1 MGFTAWR
8 DERRVAL
15 TGRRRRAANSAEIC
29 SLDADCGPA
38 SFPRGACH
46 RRERSRKHPVGMPD
60 ASRWLS
66 EATPP
71 EPGSH
76 SSIDPGR
83 GRSPAHDISPGRR
96 WQTPFVSFEFLV
108 TIQPPAILPRCH
120 GLSRKEHKD
129 HKRDGCVRF
138 STSRPRLP
146 TASSPV
152 PPSKCKPSRS
162 APLCLSKNSLSH
174 INLPRGWVRKHAK
187 QVQRRNSEPG
197 GAANGSQPIRSDTHR
212 PSSAAGSRR

>member
-1 MGFTAWR
+1 MPLGFTAWR

-15 TGRRRRAANSAEIC
+15 TRRRRRAANSAEIC

-46 RRERSRKHPVGMPD
+46 RRERSRKHPGGTPD

-76 SSIDPGR
+76 SAIDPGR
-83 GRSPAHDISPGRR
+83 GRSPARDISPGRPCR
-96 WQTPFVSFEFLV
+96 TPFVSFAFYV
-108 TIQPPAILPRCH
+108 AIQPPAIMPQCR
-120 GLSRKEHKD
+120 GLIRKEHKD

-138 STSRPRLP
+138 PTARPRLP
-146 TASSPV
+146 TTSGAGPK
-152 PPSKCKPSRS
+152 SKCKRSRS
-162 APLCLSKNSLSH
+162 DPVASTHLGCLHGQPEPPREPLGIAEPCDPQGNTLGQVNYTMGNEPL
-174 INLPRGWVRKHAK
+174 WVY
-187 QVQRRNSEPG
+187 
-197 GAANGSQPIRSDTHR
+197 RS
-212 PSSAAGSRR
+212 